1 MEVLAITYCRAMLG
15 ANRSMVAMIKDMRDR
30 YSVSFTVLMPS
41 VIDGDL
47 EQVLISENIP
57 YIVAPMKMW
66 VMPVSASLKKFRS
79 VSSVIKSVI
88 LNNSILKQIKGKRFD
103 LIYTNNSTVQY
114 GALLSE
120 KLNVP
125 HVWHV
130 REFGRRDYDIDFS
143 YPEKKRIGYFRKAS
157 AVIAISDAIKKY
169 AEKELCPGAEIKRIY
184 NGISLY
190 KPLKQDFNKDKPIKI
205 VYSGALQPGKN
216 QIELLMAASLL
227 IGKGEKDFEVYLI
240 GDGNEYKENLKAYV
254 KDQGIEEHIHFMG
267 YRDDARELLDDM
279 DLGIICSKSEGF
291 GRVTCEYM
299 ESSLP
304 VIGAAAGGTTEI
316 IDDNET
322 GFLYTLGDSNALADK
337 ILYFI
342 NNRDALETMGRK
354 AYEKVYRDFSLE
366 RNTDEMYKVFKDSLR
381 EKNVKRY

>member
-66 VMPVSASLKKFRS
+66 VMPNKVTLKKVRKLSGVVKSYYFRN
-79 VSSVIKSVI
+79 K
-88 LNNSILKQIKGKRFD
+88 ILKQIKNKKFD

-114 GALLSE
+114 GALLAV
-120 KLNVP
+120 KLKVP
-125 HVWHV
+125 HIWHI
-130 REFGRRDYDIDFS
+130 REFAREHYDLDFCFSERKRIDF
-143 YPEKKRIGYFRKAS
+143 FRNATK
-157 AVIAISDAIKKY
+157 VIAISESIKKY
-169 AEKELCPGAEIKRIY
+169 AETELCPGAKIKRIY
-184 NGISLY
+184 NGISLN
-190 KPLKQDFNKDKPIKI
+190 KPEKTVFNKNKSIKI

-227 IGKGEKDFEVYLI
+227 ISKGEKDFDVYLI
-240 GDGNEYKENLKAYV
+240 GDGNEYKESLKAYV

-267 YRDDARELLDDM
+267 YRDDARELLDEM
-279 DLGIICSKSEGF
+279 DLGVICSRSEGF

-316 IDDNET
+316 IDDKET

-381 EKNVKRY
+381 EK